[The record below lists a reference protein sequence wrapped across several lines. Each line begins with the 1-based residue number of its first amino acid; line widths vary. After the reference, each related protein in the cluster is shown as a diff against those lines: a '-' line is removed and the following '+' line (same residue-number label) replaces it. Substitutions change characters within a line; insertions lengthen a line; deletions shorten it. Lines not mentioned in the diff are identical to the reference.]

1 MRRSEPTRHSL
12 PAATAIEG
20 EPLNEP
26 WTTILTLAAGFA
38 TGVLSGMFG
47 VGGAVVST
55 PAIRVLGATP
65 LEAVGSTIPSVIPSA
80 VSGSLRYR
88 REGLIVG
95 RVALW
100 TLVAGL
106 AATVFGALLTGAV
119 PGNGH
124 LLMLATAGLLAFTAF
139 RMARVPRSAPAR
151 AHNPIEV
158 EDPVGDLA
166 TPTGD
171 LVLAHEQDPDRSSPL
186 DRRTELWRLGL
197 IGIAAGGLS
206 GLLGIGGGVLMVPAF
221 ATWVRLSV
229 KEAVATS
236 LVCVGALAVPGM
248 ITHAALGNI
257 DWAFA
262 IPLSIAVIPG
272 ARIGAHLAIRS
283 SERGLRLAVAIV
295 LGSIAIVY
303 ATGELIALF
312 A

>member
-1 MRRSEPTRHSL
+1 VS
-12 PAATAIEG
+12 
-20 EPLNEP
+20 EP
-26 WTTILTLAAGFA
+26 WTTILTLAAGLA

-88 REGLIVG
+88 RERLIVG
-95 RVALW
+95 YVAVW
-100 TLVAGL
+100 TLAFGL
-106 AATVFGALLTGAV
+106 LATVGGALLTDAV

-124 LLMLATAGLLAFTAF
+124 LLMIATAGLLAFTAL
-139 RMARVPRSAPAR
+139 RMAHVPSPAPATT
-151 AHNPIEV
+151 HNPVEV

-166 TPTGD
+166 TPAGD
-171 LVLAHEQDPDRSSPL
+171 LALAHEHDPDRSSPL
-186 DRRTELWRLGL
+186 HRRTEIWRLGL
-197 IGIAAGGLS
+197 IGIAAGLLS

-236 LVCVGALAVPGM
+236 LVCVGALAFPGM

-272 ARIGAHLAIRS
+272 ARLGAHLAIRS
-283 SERGLRLAVAIV
+283 SERRLRLAVAIV
-295 LGSIAIVY
+295 LGSIAVAY
-303 ATGELIALF
+303 ATGELIALL

>member
-1 MRRSEPTRHSL
+1 VSEP
-12 PAATAIEG
+12 
-20 EPLNEP
+20 
-26 WTTILTLAAGFA
+26 WQTILTLAAGVA

-55 PAIRVLGATP
+55 PAIRLLGATP

-88 REGLIVG
+88 REGLIIG

-100 TLVAGL
+100 TLAAGL
-106 AATVFGALLTGAV
+106 AATVGGALLTGAV

-124 LLMLATAGLLAFTAF
+124 LLMIATAALLAFTAL
-139 RMARVPRSAPAR
+139 RMARVPSGTPAH
-151 AHNPIEV
+151 AQNPVDV

-166 TPTGD
+166 TPASD
-171 LVLAHEQDPDRSSPL
+171 LVLAHERDPDRTSPL
-186 DRRTELWRLGL
+186 HRRAEVWRLGL
-197 IGIAAGGLS
+197 IGLAAGGLS

-248 ITHAALGNI
+248 VTHAVLGNI

-283 SERGLRLAVAIV
+283 SDRGLRLAVAIV
-295 LGSIAIVY
+295 LGSIAVAY
-303 ATGELIALF
+303 GAGEIIALAF
-312 A
+312 

>member
-1 MRRSEPTRHSL
+1 MSEPW
-12 PAATAIEG
+12 I
-20 EPLNEP
+20 
-26 WTTILTLAAGFA
+26 TILTLVAGFA

-55 PAIRVLGATP
+55 PAIRALGATP
-65 LEAVGSTIPSVIPSA
+65 LEAVGSTIPSIIPSA

-95 RVALW
+95 RVAAW
-100 TLVAGL
+100 TLGAGL
-106 AATVFGALLTGAV
+106 VATVGGALLTGTV

-124 LLMLATAGLLAFTAF
+124 LLMIATAGLLAFSAL
-139 RMARVPRSAPAR
+139 RMARASSAVPAHAP
-151 AHNPIEV
+151 NPV
-158 EDPVGDLA
+158 GVDDPVGDLA
-166 TPTGD
+166 TPATD
-171 LVLAHEQDPDRSSPL
+171 LVYAHESDPDRSSPSH
-186 DRRTELWRLGL
+186 RRVEAWRLGL
-197 IGIAAGGLS
+197 IGVAAGGLS

-248 ITHAALGNI
+248 ITHAVLGNI

-272 ARIGAHLAIRS
+272 ARVGAHLAIRS
-283 SERGLRLAVAIV
+283 SERGLRLAVALV

-303 ATGELIALF
+303 ATGELIALL

>member
-1 MRRSEPTRHSL
+1 VSEP
-12 PAATAIEG
+12 
-20 EPLNEP
+20 
-26 WTTILTLAAGFA
+26 WQTILTLAAGVA

-55 PAIRVLGATP
+55 PAIRALGATP

-88 REGLIVG
+88 REGLIIG

-100 TLVAGL
+100 TLAAGL
-106 AATVFGALLTGAV
+106 AATVGGALLTGAV

-124 LLMLATAGLLAFTAF
+124 LLMIATAALLAFTAL
-139 RMARVPRSAPAR
+139 RMARVPSGAR
-151 AHNPIEV
+151 AHAQKPVDV

-166 TPTGD
+166 APASD
-171 LVLAHEQDPDRSSPL
+171 LVLAHERDPDRSAPL
-186 DRRTELWRLGL
+186 HRRTEVWRLGV
-197 IGIAAGGLS
+197 IGLAAGGFS

-236 LVCVGALAVPGM
+236 LVCVGALAVPGT
-248 ITHAALGNI
+248 ITHAVLGNI

-283 SERGLRLAVAIV
+283 SDRGLRLAVAVV
-295 LGSIAIVY
+295 LGSIALAY
-303 ATGELIALF
+303 GAGEIIALAF
-312 A
+312 

>member
-1 MRRSEPTRHSL
+1 MSEP
-12 PAATAIEG
+12 
-20 EPLNEP
+20 
-26 WTTILTLAAGFA
+26 WQTILTLAAGLA

-88 REGLIVG
+88 REGLIIG

-100 TLVAGL
+100 TLAAGL
-106 AATVFGALLTGAV
+106 AATVGGALLTGAV

-124 LLMLATAGLLAFTAF
+124 LLMIATAALLAFTAF
-139 RMARVPRSAPAR
+139 RMARVPSGAPAH
-151 AHNPIEV
+151 AQNPVDV

-166 TPTGD
+166 APASD
-171 LVLAHEQDPDRSSPL
+171 LVLAHERDPDRSSPL
-186 DRRTELWRLGL
+186 HRRAEVWRLGL
-197 IGIAAGGLS
+197 IGLAAGGLS

-236 LVCVGALAVPGM
+236 LVCVGVLAVPGM
-248 ITHAALGNI
+248 VTHAVLGNI

-283 SERGLRLAVAIV
+283 SDRGLRLAVAIV
-295 LGSIAIVY
+295 LGSIAVAY
-303 ATGELIALF
+303 GVGEIIALAF
-312 A
+312 

>member
-1 MRRSEPTRHSL
+1 VSEP
-12 PAATAIEG
+12 
-20 EPLNEP
+20 
-26 WTTILTLAAGFA
+26 WQTILTLAAGVA

-55 PAIRVLGATP
+55 PAIRALGATP

-88 REGLIVG
+88 REGLIIG
-95 RVALW
+95 RVAVW
-100 TLVAGL
+100 TLAAGL
-106 AATVFGALLTGAV
+106 AATVGGALLTGAV

-124 LLMLATAGLLAFTAF
+124 LLMIATAALLAFTAF
-139 RMARVPRSAPAR
+139 RMARVPSGAPAH
-151 AHNPIEV
+151 AQNPVDV

-166 TPTGD
+166 VPAGD
-171 LVLAHEQDPDRSSPL
+171 LVLAHERDPDRSSPL
-186 DRRTELWRLGL
+186 HRRAEVWRLGL
-197 IGIAAGGLS
+197 IGLAAGGLS

-248 ITHAALGNI
+248 VTHAVLGNI

-283 SERGLRLAVAIV
+283 SDRGLRLAVAVV
-295 LGSIAIVY
+295 LGSIALAY
-303 ATGELIALF
+303 GAGEIIALAF
-312 A
+312 

>member
-1 MRRSEPTRHSL
+1 MSEPW
-12 PAATAIEG
+12 I
-20 EPLNEP
+20 
-26 WTTILTLAAGFA
+26 TILTLVAGFA

-55 PAIRVLGATP
+55 PAIRALGATP
-65 LEAVGSTIPSVIPSA
+65 LEAVGSTIPSIIPSA

-95 RVALW
+95 RVAAW
-100 TLVAGL
+100 TLGAGL
-106 AATVFGALLTGAV
+106 VATVGGALLTGTV

-124 LLMLATAGLLAFTAF
+124 LLMIATAGLLAFTAL
-139 RMARVPRSAPAR
+139 RMARAPSAVPAHAP
-151 AHNPIEV
+151 NPV
-158 EDPVGDLA
+158 GVDDPVGDLA
-166 TPTGD
+166 TPATD
-171 LVLAHEQDPDRSSPL
+171 LVYAHESDPDRSSPSH
-186 DRRTELWRLGL
+186 RRVEAWRLGL
-197 IGIAAGGLS
+197 IGVAAGGLS

-248 ITHAALGNI
+248 ITHAVLGNI

-272 ARIGAHLAIRS
+272 ARVGAHLAIRS
-283 SERGLRLAVAIV
+283 SERGLRLAVALV

-303 ATGELIALF
+303 ATGELIALL

>member
-1 MRRSEPTRHSL
+1 VSEP
-12 PAATAIEG
+12 
-20 EPLNEP
+20 
-26 WTTILTLAAGFA
+26 WQTILTLAAGVA

-88 REGLIVG
+88 REGLIIG

-100 TLVAGL
+100 TLAAGL
-106 AATVFGALLTGAV
+106 AATVGGALLTGAV

-124 LLMLATAGLLAFTAF
+124 LLMIATAALLAFTAF
-139 RMARVPRSAPAR
+139 RMARVPSGAPAH
-151 AHNPIEV
+151 AQNPGDV

-166 TPTGD
+166 APASD
-171 LVLAHEQDPDRSSPL
+171 LVLAHERDPDRSSPL
-186 DRRTELWRLGL
+186 HRRAEVWRLGL
-197 IGIAAGGLS
+197 IGLAAGGLS

-248 ITHAALGNI
+248 VTHAVLGNI

-272 ARIGAHLAIRS
+272 ARVGAHLAIRS
-283 SERGLRLAVAIV
+283 SDRGLRLAVAIV
-295 LGSIAIVY
+295 LGSIAVAY
-303 ATGELIALF
+303 GAGEIIALAF
-312 A
+312 

>member
-1 MRRSEPTRHSL
+1 VSEP
-12 PAATAIEG
+12 
-20 EPLNEP
+20 
-26 WTTILTLAAGFA
+26 WQTILTLAAGVA

-88 REGLIVG
+88 REGLIIG

-100 TLVAGL
+100 TLAAGL
-106 AATVFGALLTGAV
+106 AATVGGALLTGTV

-124 LLMLATAGLLAFTAF
+124 LLMIATAALLAFTAF
-139 RMARVPRSAPAR
+139 RMARVPSGAPAR
-151 AHNPIEV
+151 AQNPVDV

-166 TPTGD
+166 APASD
-171 LVLAHEQDPDRSSPL
+171 LVLAHERDPDRSSPL
-186 DRRTELWRLGL
+186 HRRAEVWRLGL
-197 IGIAAGGLS
+197 IGLAAGGLS

-236 LVCVGALAVPGM
+236 LLCVGALAVPGM
-248 ITHAALGNI
+248 VTHAVLGNI

-283 SERGLRLAVAIV
+283 SDRGLRLAVAIV
-295 LGSIAIVY
+295 LGSIALAY
-303 ATGELIALF
+303 GAGEIIALAF
-312 A
+312 

>member
-1 MRRSEPTRHSL
+1 MSEP
-12 PAATAIEG
+12 
-20 EPLNEP
+20 
-26 WTTILTLAAGFA
+26 WQTILTLVVGVA

-55 PAIRVLGATP
+55 PAIRALGATP

-88 REGLIVG
+88 REGLIIG
-95 RVALW
+95 RVAFG
-100 TLVAGL
+100 TLAAGL
-106 AATVFGALLTGAV
+106 AATVGGALLTGAV
-119 PGNGH
+119 PGSGH

-139 RMARVPRSAPAR
+139 RMARVPTSVPAR
-151 AHNPIEV
+151 AQNPIEV

-166 TPTGD
+166 RPASD
-171 LVLAHEQDPDRSSPL
+171 LALAHEREPERSSPL
-186 DRRTELWRLGL
+186 NRRAEAWRLGL

-236 LVCVGALAVPGM
+236 LVCVGALALPGM

-295 LGSIAIVY
+295 LGSIAIAY
-303 ATGELIALF
+303 ATGELIAL
-312 A
+312 AL

>member
-1 MRRSEPTRHSL
+1 MSEP
-12 PAATAIEG
+12 
-20 EPLNEP
+20 
-26 WTTILTLAAGFA
+26 WQTILTLAAGVA

-88 REGLIVG
+88 REGLIIG

-100 TLVAGL
+100 TLTAGL
-106 AATVFGALLTGAV
+106 AATVGGALLTGAV

-124 LLMLATAGLLAFTAF
+124 LLMLATAALLAFTAF
-139 RMARVPRSAPAR
+139 RMARVPSGTPAR
-151 AHNPIEV
+151 AQNRVDV

-166 TPTGD
+166 APASD
-171 LVLAHEQDPDRSSPL
+171 LALAHEQDPDRSSPL
-186 DRRTELWRLGL
+186 HRRAEVWRLGV
-197 IGIAAGGLS
+197 IGLAAGGLS

-229 KEAVATS
+229 KESVATS

-248 ITHAALGNI
+248 VTHAVLGNI

-283 SERGLRLAVAIV
+283 SDRGLRLAVAIV
-295 LGSIAIVY
+295 LGSIAVAY
-303 ATGELIALF
+303 GAGEIIALAF
-312 A
+312 

>member
-1 MRRSEPTRHSL
+1 VSEP
-12 PAATAIEG
+12 
-20 EPLNEP
+20 
-26 WTTILTLAAGFA
+26 WQTILTLAAGVA

-80 VSGSLRYR
+80 ISGSLRYR
-88 REGLIVG
+88 REGLIIG

-100 TLVAGL
+100 TLAAGL
-106 AATVFGALLTGAV
+106 AATVGGALLTGAV

-124 LLMLATAGLLAFTAF
+124 LLMIATAALLAFTAF
-139 RMARVPRSAPAR
+139 RMARVPSGAR
-151 AHNPIEV
+151 AQAQKPVDV

-166 TPTGD
+166 APAGD

-186 DRRTELWRLGL
+186 HRRAEVWRLGL
-197 IGIAAGGLS
+197 IGLAAGGLS

-248 ITHAALGNI
+248 VTHAVLGNI

-283 SERGLRLAVAIV
+283 SDRGLRLAVAVV
-295 LGSIAIVY
+295 LGSIALAY
-303 ATGELIALF
+303 GAGEIIALAF
-312 A
+312 

>member
-1 MRRSEPTRHSL
+1 VSEP
-12 PAATAIEG
+12 
-20 EPLNEP
+20 
-26 WTTILTLAAGFA
+26 WQTILTLAAGLA

-88 REGLIVG
+88 REGLIIG

-100 TLVAGL
+100 TLAFGL
-106 AATVFGALLTGAV
+106 AATVGGALLTGAV

-124 LLMLATAGLLAFTAF
+124 LLMIATATLLAFTAL
-139 RMARVPRSAPAR
+139 RMARVPSGTPAHAR
-151 AHNPIEV
+151 NPVDV

-166 TPTGD
+166 TPASD
-171 LVLAHEQDPDRSSPL
+171 LVRAHERDPDRSSPL
-186 DRRTELWRLGL
+186 HRRAEVWRLGL
-197 IGIAAGGLS
+197 IGVAAGGLS

-236 LVCVGALAVPGM
+236 LACVGVLAVPGM
-248 ITHAALGNI
+248 ITHAVLGNI

-272 ARIGAHLAIRS
+272 ARIGAHLAIRAS
-283 SERGLRLAVAIV
+283 DRGLRLAVAIV
-295 LGSIAIVY
+295 LGSIAVAY
-303 ATGELIALF
+303 GVGEIITLVF
-312 A
+312 

>member
-1 MRRSEPTRHSL
+1 VSEP
-12 PAATAIEG
+12 
-20 EPLNEP
+20 
-26 WTTILTLAAGFA
+26 WQTILTLAAGVA

-88 REGLIVG
+88 REGLIIG

-100 TLVAGL
+100 TLAAGL
-106 AATVFGALLTGAV
+106 AATVGGALLTGAV

-124 LLMLATAGLLAFTAF
+124 LLMIATAALLALTAF
-139 RMARVPRSAPAR
+139 RMARVPSGTPAH
-151 AHNPIEV
+151 AQNPVDV

-166 TPTGD
+166 APARD
-171 LVLAHEQDPDRSSPL
+171 LVLAHERDPDRSSPL
-186 DRRTELWRLGL
+186 HRRPEVWRLGL
-197 IGIAAGGLS
+197 IGLAAGGLS

-248 ITHAALGNI
+248 VTHAVLGNI

-272 ARIGAHLAIRS
+272 ARIGAHLALRS
-283 SERGLRLAVAIV
+283 SDRGLRLAVAIV
-295 LGSIAIVY
+295 LGSIAVTY
-303 ATGELIALF
+303 GVGEIIALAF
-312 A
+312 